1 MFVADLHND
10 LIQRAMIGEDVS
22 KFTNQGHTDIA
33 RLIDSCIDLEILIVW
48 VSMIP
53 KNKSAFTEANLMY
66 DKIES
71 LSSQNP
77 NVGIPKSLSEILDN
91 QKKKYTLNSNFNRR
105 W

>member
-10 LIQRAMIGEDVS
+10 IVQRAMIGEDVS
-22 KFTNQGHTDIA
+22 KITKHGHSDIP

-53 KNKSAFTEANLMY
+53 KNKSAFDEANLMY

-71 LSSQNP
+71 LSLQNS
-77 NVGIPKSLSEILDN
+77 NIGIP
-91 QKKKYTLNSNFNRR
+91 
-105 W
+105 